1 MSSSL
6 ETAVDRAHLA
16 QAEAEQARQ
25 QYREALVNAIRPT
38 VAEFIKHERPD
49 LDYESAISR
58 VCAWLADHHK
68 QETNENIRAAIANAN
83 VQPKP
88 PLQGQELRDD
98 LERQIMELLVAS
110 PEEKDRERKSYHARL
125 AASRDEVHGRHQ
137 TGPYLVTT
145 ATMIQRLLNLKE
157 SERLRGLTHAELR
170 AEVRG
175 KAQQHRHEELPSSFT
190 PWQISNL
197 SAAEWKEA
205 LRKYGV
211 QQLNERI
218 QAQQAAGEW
227 SHVPIVTK
235 ESK

>member
-1 MSSSL
+1 MSSL

-16 QAEAEQARQ
+16 QAQAEQARQ
-25 QYREALVNAIRPT
+25 EYRDAWMLANRPS
-38 VAEFIKHERPD
+38 VIEFIKSERPD
-49 LDYESAISR
+49 LDFEANIGLICNWLMDHSRQATPTNIS
-58 VCAWLADHHK
+58 V
-68 QETNENIRAAIANAN
+68 AIAQVR
-83 VQPKP
+83 VQWKP

-98 LERQIMELLVAS
+98 LERQIFELLVAS
-110 PEEKDRERKSYHARL
+110 PEEKERERKSYHARL
-125 AASRDEVHGRHQ
+125 AASRDEVHGRRQ

-157 SERLRGLTHAELR
+157 SERLRSLSHSELR

-211 QQLNERI
+211 EQLNERI
-218 QAQQAAGEW
+218 QAQYEAGQW
-227 SHVPIVTK
+227 AHVPIVTK